1 MENKR
6 PQNENVRFRKSI
18 EGVML
23 EASLDQDENKSS
35 NKWDL
40 NPSMSQCEVTIHRY
54 EGFAP
59 FPDAYF
65 CDTEIN
71 VINNALFVLLGY
83 IK

>member
-40 NPSMSQCEVTIHRY
+40 HP
-54 EGFAP
+54 
-59 FPDAYF
+59 
-65 CDTEIN
+65 
-71 VINNALFVLLGY
+71 
-83 IK
+83 